1 MRVLFLFLFLVT
13 GTAYA
18 QDNWSSYYFPVD
30 ASMATDYQGVPAETF
45 DSGKSV
51 LEPPAGIHGF
61 NAVAKRHFSFTDG
74 TRARF
79 WGTNL
84 CFNASFPEYD
94 QAEILA
100 ERIAF
105 FGFNAVRLLHMDY
118 SFEPDG
124 IFEGTSGRLS
134 ANQLKKLD
142 YFIFQ
147 LKQRGIY
154 VDMCL
159 LSSRS
164 FTEADGVPAAA
175 LLGRGAKGTA
185 IFDPTLIT
193 LQKQYA
199 LDLLTHLNPYTKM
212 RYCDDPAIAL
222 VEINDDNTL
231 AGFKPSTLPE
241 YYKKEYNEMLD
252 IWLSEANRRD
262 AYEGSQLSLTPEIRS
277 WEMEKHAKTSMLK
290 TLGQNEVILYVDKVT
305 PTPWHLQ
312 FCVGGV
318 RLAKDFEYVLKFSA
332 KAGHPLTI
340 GAETQQHFPPWQNLG
355 LNRNFDLTDKFQ
367 TFEVPFTA
375 TEDCD
380 NAKVGFI
387 VGFETGDITIKD
399 VSLHENVLAAEIR
412 DFNYSLEKKYLN
424 QMRAYLRDDVGV
436 KVPIG
441 IGASANPAQL
451 SLQEECLDYVDHR
464 AFWDLPALPD
474 KPTDMGDFRILD
486 KSIFT
491 NPNRGILSIIAG
503 PKGGAKQSPWTVS
516 EWSHCYPNQF
526 AYETPLL
533 LAEKAR
539 QNDWDALFQFVF
551 TSGHGA
557 EKTYDDIHSF
567 FDINANAQQLML
579 CSFAGRLFLNNDKR
593 PPFTFGITKKCAILK
608 FGNQTIKVGSIK
620 NTDSGWTPEGKF
632 NWGTAPTLLSNN

>member
-1 MRVLFLFLFLVT
+1 M
-13 GTAYA
+13 
-18 QDNWSSYYFPVD
+18 
-30 ASMATDYQGVPAETF
+30 
-45 DSGKSV
+45 

-61 NAVAKRHFSFTDG
+61 VAVVNRHFYFTDG

-84 CFNASFPEYD
+84 CFDGCFPAYD
-94 QAEILA
+94 QAEVLA

-118 SFEPDG
+118 SFEPGG
-124 IFEGTSGRLS
+124 IFEDAAADKTDIQLKPTGRIS

-154 VDMCL
+154 VDMTL
-159 LSSRS
+159 LTARS
-164 FTEADGVPAAA
+164 FTGADGVPAAA
-175 LLGRGAKGTA
+175 LLGPAAKA
-185 IFDPTLIT
+185 VSLFDPALIT
-193 LQKQYA
+193 LQKKYA

-212 RYCDDPAIAL
+212 RYCDDPAIGL
-222 VEINDDNTL
+222 VELNDDNTL
-231 AGFKPSTLPE
+231 AGLKPSSLPE
-241 YYKKEYNEMLD
+241 YYKKEYDEMLNK
-252 IWLSEANRRD
+252 WLSQANRRD

-277 WEMEKHAKTSMLK
+277 WEMEKHPNTSMLK
-290 TLGQNEVILYVDKVT
+290 TLGQNEVILYVNKIT

-312 FCVGGV
+312 FCIGGIH
-318 RLAKDFEYVLKFSA
+318 LAKDYEYVLKFSA
-332 KAGHPLTI
+332 KADHPLTI

-355 LNRNFDLTDKFQ
+355 LNRNFELTDKFQ
-367 TFEVPFTA
+367 TFEAPFTA
-375 TEDCD
+375 AEDCD
-380 NAKVGFI
+380 NAKVGFL
-387 VGFETGDITIKD
+387 VGFETGEITIKD
-399 VSLHENVLAAEIR
+399 VDLHENVEAAEIR
-412 DFNYSLEKKYLN
+412 DFNYLLEKNYLFD
-424 QMRAYLRDDVGV
+424 MRAYLRDDVGV

-441 IGASANPAQL
+441 IGGSANPAQL
-451 SLQEECLDYVDHR
+451 RLQEECLDYVDHR
-464 AFWDLPALPD
+464 AFWDLPALPE
-474 KPTDMGDFRILD
+474 KPSDTGDFRILD

-491 NPNRGILSIIAG
+491 NPNRGILSVITS
-503 PKGGAKQSPWTVS
+503 PKGAKQAPWTVS

-593 PPFTFGITKKCAILK
+593 PPFTFGITKKCAIIK
-608 FGNQTIKVGSIK
+608 FGDYTIKVGSIK
-620 NTDSGWTPEGKF
+620 NTNSGWNSEGKF
-632 NWGTAPTLLSNN
+632 DWGIAPTLLAPCD